1 MPDPIPNLKQK
12 TTFVKTNQN
21 CLNYYMKKYVLTINY
36 DDELE
41 DIESIEEVI
50 DEQISEIV
58 LPEDT
63 TLIHKCITPH
73 HDNNPKRYD
82 ELMSISVQSG
92 FVIGDA

>member
-1 MPDPIPNLKQK
+1 
-12 TTFVKTNQN
+12 
-21 CLNYYMKKYVLTINY
+21 MKKYVLTINY

-50 DEQISEIV
+50 DENMPEIV

-73 HDNNPKRYD
+73 YDNYPKRYD
-82 ELMSISVQSG
+82 ELMSISVHNG